1 MSNLIRTTVQI
12 RDTQHEALSQ
22 LSEPGKSFSFLV
34 REAIDKYL
42 VEKSIDSID
51 DALERLNDYEHR
63 MKDIL
68 QGLKGDCKV

>member
-63 MKDIL
+63 MKNIL
-68 QGLKGDCKV
+68 QDLKG

>member
-22 LSEPGKSFSFLV
+22 LSGPGKSFSFLV

-51 DALERLNDYEHR
+51 DTLERLNDYEHR
-63 MKDIL
+63 MKNIL
-68 QGLKGDCKV
+68 QDLKG

>member
-22 LSEPGKSFSFLV
+22 LSRPGKSFSFLV

-51 DALERLNDYEHR
+51 DTLERLNDYEHR
-63 MKDIL
+63 MKNIL
-68 QGLKGDCKV
+68 QDLKG

>member
-22 LSEPGKSFSFLV
+22 LSGPGKSFSFLV

-68 QGLKGDCKV
+68 QDLKGDCKV

>member
-22 LSEPGKSFSFLV
+22 LSGPGKSFSFLV

-51 DALERLNDYEHR
+51 DALKRLNDYEHR

-68 QGLKGDCKV
+68 QDLKGDCKV